1 MQTKHIKTKE
11 GQEQKLADDQQL
23 ITLLKQNSDI
33 LLRHPDLLSDL
44 QIPHKSG
51 AAVSLIERQVELLR
65 EKLKGV
71 ETRMR
76 SLMDI
81 ARDNER
87 LAESR
92 HRIAVNLLGAH
103 DKHDVISIVLD
114 ELGNELKAEYAV
126 IKLITEKDKQL
137 KQRPE
142 LFVAANASELTAF
155 NTMLKHKNPV
165 CGRSSNEQKTFLF
178 GKDAEQVQ
186 SAAIIP
192 LVAGADLGLLGLGS
206 QDPQRFHSTM
216 GTDFLRH
223 IGELIS
229 AALAVHLEKKS

>member
-1 MQTKHIKTKE
+1 MQTKQKE
-11 GQEQKLADDQQL
+11 KQSDDQQL
-23 ITLLKQNSDI
+23 IALLKQHSDI
-33 LLRHPDLLSDL
+33 LLRHPDILTEL
-44 QIPHKSG
+44 QIPHESG
-51 AAVSLIERQVELLR
+51 AAISLIERQIELLR
-65 EKLKGV
+65 EKIKTV
-71 ETRMR
+71 ESRMR
-76 SLMDI
+76 ELMDI

-126 IKLITEKDKQL
+126 IKLISDDAQQL

-142 LFVAANASELTAF
+142 LFVAANTRELNVF
-155 NTMLKHKNPV
+155 STMLKHKNPV
-165 CGRSSNEQKTFLF
+165 CGRSSKEQKAFLF
-178 GKDAEQVQ
+178 GKDAAQVE

-206 QDPQRFHSTM
+206 QDPQRFHSTK
-216 GTDFLRH
+216 GLDFLRH

>member
-1 MQTKHIKTKE
+1 MQTK
-11 GQEQKLADDQQL
+11 QKQSDDQQL
-23 ITLLKQNSDI
+23 IDLLKQHSDI
-33 LLRHPDLLSDL
+33 LLRHPDLLTEL
-44 QIPHKSG
+44 QIPHESG
-51 AAVSLIERQVELLR
+51 PAISLIERQIELLR
-65 EKLKGV
+65 EKIKTV
-71 ETRMR
+71 EARMR
-76 SLMDI
+76 ELMDI

-126 IKLITEKDKQL
+126 IKLISDDAQQL

-142 LFVAANASELTAF
+142 LFVAANTRELNAF
-155 NTMLKHKNPV
+155 STMLKHKNPV
-165 CGRSSNEQKTFLF
+165 CGRSSKEQKAFLF
-178 GKDAEQVQ
+178 EHDAEQVE

-216 GTDFLRH
+216 GIDFLRH

-229 AALAVHLEKKS
+229 AALAVHLEKKN